1 MTYCKNC
8 GKEVADGAVICPNC
22 GVQISALKGEQKE
35 KSPALAALLSLLIVG
50 VGQFYNGDWLKGFGF
65 MVAAVFCALIFFP
78 VVVVVWVAAM
88 ADAYLTAQK
97 KNEEI
102 S

>member
-35 KSPALAALLSLLIVG
+35 KSPALAARFVSLG
-50 VGQFYNGDWLKGFGF
+50 
-65 MVAAVFCALIFFP
+65 
-78 VVVVVWVAAM
+78 
-88 ADAYLTAQK
+88 
-97 KNEEI
+97 
-102 S
+102 